1 MNEFDLNRIKD
12 KKVKNVDIVKTKQTN
27 VIEIT
32 FDDDTVLSFIEWVV
46 IYDGWFYTTNAS
58 ETRIYIKNLY

>member
-1 MNEFDLNRIKD
+1 MNEFDLTRIKD
-12 KKVKNVDIVKTKQTN
+12 KKVKNVNIVKTKQTN

-32 FDDDTVLSFIEWVV
+32 FDDYTVLSFIEWVV
-46 IYDGWFYTTNAS
+46 IYDGCFYATNAS